1 MASGVIGPKWGA
13 VGGGGCPWCLS
24 PRGQKVKFAYI
35 CIDDYSSQSIVPID
49 LWMVLLDQQ
58 VVEIWENGV

>member
-1 MASGVIGPKWGA
+1 MFDRFSIYGDIKNP
-13 VGGGGCPWCLS
+13 LS
-24 PRGQKVKFAYI
+24 PRGQKVKFAHI

-49 LWMVLLDQQ
+49 PWMVLLDQQ

>member
-1 MASGVIGPKWGA
+1 MKICFWKRSALFEYVLNP
-13 VGGGGCPWCLS
+13 LS
-24 PRGQKVKFAYI
+24 PRGQKVKFANI

>member
-1 MASGVIGPKWGA
+1 MPSWISGVLKITLANP
-13 VGGGGCPWCLS
+13 LS